1 MSSDRP
7 SRRAVLTGLAAAGAL
22 SATAIAGWRWL
33 RPRPP
38 NVIVI
43 MTDDQGYNDVG
54 CYYTPPDPASAY
66 GRIRTPHLDTMA
78 AEGLKLTQFYVAAS
92 ICTPSRAALLTG
104 CYPPR
109 VGFGD
114 KEGRVGVLTPR
125 SVSGLN
131 PGEITLA
138 ELFREAGYATGCVG
152 KWHLG
157 HHPPFQPL
165 AQGFDEFFGIPWSNN
180 QHPLPL
186 VHNQRSLRMLP
197 ERPILVGQFTQAAT
211 TFVARNRD
219 RPFFL
224 YLAYSAPHEPWA
236 VLPGYRTERGLY
248 ADVIEMV
255 DAHIGQLLASLEEQ
269 GLAEDTLVVFTS
281 DNGPWL
287 HPKGGSAFPFRGG
300 KGTAWEGGFRS
311 PCLWRWPSVLPAG
324 QTITPVVT
332 ALDLLPTF
340 ARLIGVSPPSDR
352 IIDGHDAW
360 PVLTA
365 GADSPTEAFYYYG
378 RGRLE
383 AIRDARFKLVFD
395 NPVRS
400 PPLQQALYDLAD
412 DPGEQTDVSDA
423 HPEPLARLEALADE
437 MRTQL
442 GDTLRGIEGDAIR
455 PAGRI

>member
-1 MSSDRP
+1 MSTRP
-7 SRRAVLTGLAAAGAL
+7 SRRAVLGGLAAAGGL
-22 SATAIAGWRWL
+22 SAASVAGWRLL

-38 NVIVI
+38 NVILI
-43 MTDDQGYNDVG
+43 LTDDQGYNDVG
-54 CYYTPPDPASAY
+54 CYYNPPDPSAAY
-66 GRIRTPHLDTMA
+66 GHIRTPHLDAMA
-78 AEGLKLTQFYVAAS
+78 TEGLKLTQFYVAAS
-92 ICTPSRAALLTG
+92 ICTPSRAALMTG

-125 SVSGLN
+125 SVAGLN

-165 AQGFDEFFGIPWSNN
+165 AQGFDEFFGIPWSAN

-186 VHNQRSLRMLP
+186 VHNLKSLRLLP
-197 ERPILVGQFTQAAT
+197 NRPILVGQFTQAAI
-211 TFVARNRD
+211 TFAARHREH
-219 RPFFL
+219 PFFL

-236 VLPGYRTERGLY
+236 VLPGYRTEGSLY
-248 ADVIEMV
+248 GDVIEMV
-255 DAHIGQLLASLEEQ
+255 DAHIGQLLSSLDEL
-269 GLAEDTLVVFTS
+269 GLTNDTLIVFTS

-287 HPKGGSAFPFRGG
+287 QPRGGSAFPFRGG
-300 KGTAWEGGFRS
+300 KATAWDGGFRS
-311 PCLWRWPSVLPAG
+311 PCLWRWPGVLPAG
-324 QTITPVVT
+324 QTIEPLVT
-332 ALDLLPTF
+332 ALDLFPTF
-340 ARLIGVSPPSDR
+340 ARLLDVPLPQDR
-352 IIDGHDAW
+352 ILDGHDAW

-365 GADSPTEAFYYYG
+365 GAPSPTEAFFYYA

-383 AIRDARFKLVFD
+383 AVRNDRFKLMFD
-395 NPVRS
+395 NPVRD
-400 PPLQQALYDLAD
+400 PPLQQALYDLIAD
-412 DPGEQTDVSDA
+412 PAEQTDVSAD
-423 HPEPLARLEALADE
+423 PPDQLARLEALADE

-442 GDTLRGIEGDAIR
+442 GDTLTGVEGSKIR